1 LAAKKA
7 PIPLST
13 HFTASTLSSNH
24 VDDRIGEVMAI
35 KPYDLTDAVSYH
47 HGAFPPAS
55 LDYEVLLGPLE
66 EAAAS
71 LARYDAK
78 MSGMV
83 NSELFL
89 APLRRQDAVT
99 SSRMEGTISTIE
111 ELYRL
116 EAEEDAGS
124 ADPYREARNDDVET
138 LLYSRALR
146 NAQQALAEGAP
157 LGEHLIRTAH
167 QQLLSFGR
175 GARKRPGSYKVEQNY
190 IGDERRGKIQYVPIS
205 PEHLGPAMVT
215 LVRYIN
221 ESTMR
226 PLIRTAIAHVEF
238 EALHPFEDGN
248 GRIGRM
254 LITLM
259 LWKLGVLHQPNF
271 FVSGYFEANKDAYIE
286 RMRAVSANG
295 DWTGWVAFFLE
306 AMHAQATVNIQTAD
320 AIFRLHGEMRE
331 RFREV
336 LNSQFH
342 DQALDFVFASP
353 VFRNDRF
360 VDRSGIPPTS
370 ARALSRRLVDA
381 GLLRTLQP
389 AAGRRAALYAFDPL
403 LDLLKV

>member
-1 LAAKKA
+1 MRHKM
-7 PIPLST
+7 IT
-13 HFTASTLSSNH
+13 
-24 VDDRIGEVMAI
+24 
-35 KPYDLTDAVSYH
+35 KPYDLSEAVQYH
-47 HGAFPPAS
+47 TGAFPPVT
-55 LDYEVLLGPLE
+55 LDYEALIGPLE

-78 MSGMV
+78 MSSMV

-89 APLRRQDAVT
+89 APLRRQDAVS

-116 EAEEDAGS
+116 EAEEDAG
-124 ADPYREARNDDVET
+124 APDLYREARNDDIET
-138 LLYSRALR
+138 FLYSRALR

-157 LGEHLIRTAH
+157 LSEHLIRTAH
-167 QQLLSFGR
+167 QQLLFIGR
-175 GARKRPGSYKVEQNY
+175 GAKKRPGSYKVEQNY
-190 IGDERRGKIQYVPIS
+190 IGDDRRGKIYYVPIA
-205 PEHLGPAMVT
+205 PEHLPPAMGE
-215 LVRYIN
+215 LIRFMN
-221 ESTMR
+221 ESKMR
-226 PLIRTAIAHVEF
+226 PLIRTALAHVEF

-259 LWKLGVLHQPNF
+259 LWKLGIISQPNF
-271 FVSGYFEANKDAYIE
+271 FVSGYFEAHKGEYIE
-286 RMRAVSANG
+286 KMRAVSSDG
-295 DWTGWVAFFLE
+295 DWTGWTEFFLQ

-320 AIFRLHGEMRE
+320 SIFALHAEMRE
-331 RFREV
+331 RFREA
-336 LNSQFH
+336 LNSQYH

-360 VDRSGIPPTS
+360 VDRLGTPAPT
-370 ARALSRRLVDA
+370 ARNLSRRLVDA
-381 GLLRTLQP
+381 GLLRTIEP